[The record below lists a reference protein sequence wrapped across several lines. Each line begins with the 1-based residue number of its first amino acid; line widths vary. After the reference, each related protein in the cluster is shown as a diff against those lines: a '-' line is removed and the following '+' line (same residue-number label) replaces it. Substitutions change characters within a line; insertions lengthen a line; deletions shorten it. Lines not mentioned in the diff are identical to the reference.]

1 MLRSFIRIFVRS
13 TAKDAGYS
21 FLHVGGLTLGLA
33 AFIFIALYV
42 VDELSFD
49 RYHSKAERIYRVHQ
63 NFESDGLGE
72 KAASLPFPFIEPLL
86 NDYRS
91 DIESYCRFFNFQAPF
106 LTLATPDGEK
116 YFNETRAYFT
126 DSTLFN
132 VFDFQLLDGDPN
144 TALRDRNT
152 MVITKS
158 MAEKYFPN
166 ENAIGKTL
174 RLQQR
179 DDVLITGIIA
189 DTPANSHFIFDF
201 LISFTTIKEFYGNG
215 NYPTNWSWNPVWT
228 FVLLKDQNA
237 VEKIQNGFDEFVRK
251 YYPEA
256 YHKSVTLLLFPL
268 KDIHLHSAIDYEIA
282 PNNSITTLYILG
294 SIGIVVIVIASI
306 NFINLSTARS
316 SRRSLE
322 VGMRKTLGSQ
332 RKELIIQF
340 LIESIAF
347 TFLAFILATVLVIS
361 LLPYFNSL
369 AEKNISPWLMLSPQ
383 WLFVGLTFPVIL
395 GTVAGLY
402 PAFVLSSLRPITIL
416 SRSAN
421 HTSRSRLR
429 QTLVVFQFAL
439 SIILLVGTGVIFD
452 QLKFL
457 RDGNTGFEKENVILI
472 PVMRTGMTNAQYE
485 TLKDEFLTNPKVV
498 GVTAVEDVIGS
509 KHQVYSYK
517 FEGLPEVKPFPA
529 LQVRHDF
536 AKTFNVEVVAGRDYS
551 EQFLREDSTGMVV
564 NESLVKAMGW
574 KSNEDAIGKQFDDN
588 PDHRIIGVVKDFN
601 FTSRHTQVRPLV
613 LDLVMHP
620 ASFSVFIKYIAV
632 RIDPDER
639 QSTLEHLK
647 GKWETLRD
655 GWPFEF
661 FFVDSNLKNLYKAED
676 KLSTVTLIFSGL
688 AILVGCLGLFGL
700 ATYSAHLRSR
710 EMSIRK
716 VLGGSAGEIFKLFCR
731 GFVTELLVAIAIA
744 IPASWLILNSWLST
758 FSYRTEISLKWM
770 IAGPLAAM
778 VIALITV
785 SYHAITLCN
794 TDPAKVLKDQ

>member
-1 MLRSFIRIFVRS
+1 MIRSFFRIFLRS
-13 TAKDAGYS
+13 TARDAGYS

-33 AFIFIALYV
+33 AFIFIALYI

-49 RYHSKAERIYRVHQ
+49 RYHSNADRIYRVHQ

-86 NDYRS
+86 NDYRG

-132 VFDFQLLDGDPN
+132 VFDFELLEGNPN
-144 TALRDRNT
+144 SALRERNT
-152 MVITKS
+152 MVITRS

-179 DDVLITGIIA
+179 VDVLITGIMA
-189 DTPANSHFIFDF
+189 DTPANSHFTFDF
-201 LISFTTIKEFYGNG
+201 LISFTTIKEFYGSG

-228 FVLLKDQNA
+228 FVLLKDQNS

-268 KDIHLHSAIDYEIA
+268 KDIHLRSAIDYEIA

-294 SIGIVVIVIASI
+294 SIGIVVIIIASI

-316 SRRSLE
+316 ARRSLE

-332 RKELIIQF
+332 RQELVLQF

-369 AEKNISPWLMLSPQ
+369 AEKTISPWLMLTPQ
-383 WLFVGLTFPVIL
+383 WLFTGLTFPVIL

-402 PAFVLSSLRPITIL
+402 PALVLSSLRPITIL

-429 QTLVVFQFAL
+429 QALVVFQFAL

-457 RDGNTGFEKENVILI
+457 REGNTGFEKENVILI

-485 TLKDEFLTNPKVV
+485 TLKDEFLTNRKVI

-517 FEGLPEVKPFPA
+517 FEGLSEVKPFPA

-551 EQFLREDSTGMVV
+551 EEFLRDDSTGMVV

-574 KSNEDAIGKQFDDN
+574 KSNEDAIGKQFDDH

-632 RIDPDER
+632 RITPDER

-647 GKWETLRD
+647 TKWETLRD

-716 VLGGSAGEIFKLFCR
+716 VLGGSAGEIFTLFCR

-744 IPASWLILNSWLST
+744 VPASRIILNSWLST
-758 FSYRTEISLKWM
+758 FSYRTEISPKWLV
-770 IAGPLAAM
+770 AGPLAAM
-778 VIALITV
+778 IIALITV